1 VRLPYPVF
9 VGLRYL
15 RAKRKKRSISLNT
28 VISIVGVTVG
38 VATLI
43 ATLAVMT
50 GFTEDLQNKILGTNS
65 HIIVT
70 DRTRDLMTDYRA
82 VGGKLDSI
90 PHVVAHTPFIYSQVL
105 LTTPSGVTG
114 AVLRG
119 VDPATER
126 TVSEIEKNIV
136 RGTLADLNDSPSGKP
151 GIIVGKEL
159 AAKLGVTTG
168 ETINVLTPTGTVS
181 ALGMVPKVRRFIVVG
196 IFETGFYEY
205 DVSLAYISLAAAQSF
220 LGIPDSVSGISVKV
234 DDIFRAKQV
243 ARVIEDSL
251 GFPYAGR
258 DWMMLN
264 RNLFSALKLE
274 KVVMFIILV
283 LIILVASF
291 NIVSTLAMMVVEK
304 NREIA
309 ILKAMGSTR
318 REIMAIFMMDGIVIG
333 LVGTLIGI
341 PLGYVFCAAIERF
354 YTLPSDVYFISH
366 IPTTIR
372 MFDIGLVSLSAVVIS
387 FLATLYP
394 SWQAGKLD
402 PAEALRYE

>member
-1 VRLPYPVF
+1 MPYPLF
-9 VGLRYL
+9 VGFRYM
-15 RAKRKKRSISLNT
+15 RAKRKRRSISLNT

-50 GFTEDLQNKILGTNS
+50 GFKEDLQNKILGTNS

-70 DRTRDLMTDYRA
+70 DRTRDAMSDYKEVARRLHA
-82 VGGKLDSI
+82 I
-90 PHVVAHTPFIYSQVL
+90 PHIVAQTPFIYGQVL
-105 LTTPSGVTG
+105 LTSPEGVTG

-119 VDPATER
+119 VDPA
-126 TVSEIEKNIV
+126 SESKVTDIAKNIV
-136 RGTLADLNDSPSGKP
+136 QGKLGDLNVSPGGRP
-151 GIIVGKEL
+151 AIILGKEL
-159 AAKLGVTTG
+159 AAKLAARVG
-168 ETINVLTPTGTVS
+168 ETVNVLTPTGMVS
-181 ALGMVPKVRRFIVVG
+181 ALGMIPKVKPFVVVG
-196 IFETGFYEY
+196 IFDSGFYEY
-205 DVSLAYISLAAAQSF
+205 DVSLAYISIPAAQAF
-220 LGIPDSVSGISVKV
+220 LDMPNAVSGIAVKV
-234 DDIFRAKQV
+234 DDIFRARAI
-243 ARVIEDSL
+243 AREIDTAL
-251 GFPYAGR
+251 GFPYGAR

-274 KVVMFIILV
+274 KIVMFIVLV

-291 NIVSTLAMMVVEK
+291 NIVSTLAMMVVDK
-304 NREIA
+304 SREIA

-318 REIMAIFMMDGIVIG
+318 REIMAIFMVDGLVIG
-333 LVGTLIGI
+333 LVGTFIGV
-341 PLGYVFCAAIERF
+341 PLGYLFCWGIERF

-366 IPTTIR
+366 IPITIR